1 MQTDAS
7 GSLSRAKMSQQNMCL
22 KYLHM
27 YEFNTFFYLFC
38 SGYNLGIELVDP
50 LVIREE
56 QRSYETG
63 ICDSAKLMLEAS
75 EV

>member
-1 MQTDAS
+1 MV
-7 GSLSRAKMSQQNMCL
+7 L

-27 YEFNTFFYLFC
+27 YEYIEYYLFC
-38 SGYNLGIELVDP
+38 SGYNLGIDLVDP

-63 ICDSAKLMLEAS
+63 IRDFLEARF
-75 EV
+75 V